1 MQVPRQGGE
10 GGGDTGANAGEA
22 LPPVVRHS
30 LAVDEPLL
38 EAAKGDVDGEVA
50 DLRRVVHRRARGVR
64 AAGGSRGRREGRGR
78 SNASAAGR
86 SRSGRR
92 TRRDTR
98 VSDG

>member
-10 GGGDTGANAGEA
+10 GGGDAGANAGEA

-50 DLRRVVHRRARGVR
+50 DLRRVVHRRARGGPR
-64 AAGGSRGRREGRGR
+64 GRGGSRGRRGGRPEGDDERE
-78 SNASAAGR
+78 
-86 SRSGRR
+86 RR
-92 TRRDTR
+92 RPEPIGEKTR